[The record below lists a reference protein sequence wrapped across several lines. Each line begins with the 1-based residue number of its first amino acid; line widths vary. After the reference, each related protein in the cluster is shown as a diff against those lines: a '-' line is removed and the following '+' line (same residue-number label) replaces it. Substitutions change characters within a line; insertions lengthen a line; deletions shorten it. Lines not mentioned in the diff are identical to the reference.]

1 MRRLYN
7 EGRIGEYPMP
17 QYRKKNWK
25 TAKYRVQ
32 NRRNTD
38 TAFMIGHAYL
48 KSYPSRVFD
57 YLKQW
62 TSAIARRRD
71 NTLNWSVQRSK
82 ARSLDALSIS
92 S

>member
-7 EGRIGEYPMP
+7 EGGIGEYPMP

-48 KSYPSRVFD
+48 KPYPSRVFD
-57 YLKQW
+57 YLK
-62 TSAIARRRD
+62 
-71 NTLNWSVQRSK
+71 
-82 ARSLDALSIS
+82 
-92 S
+92 